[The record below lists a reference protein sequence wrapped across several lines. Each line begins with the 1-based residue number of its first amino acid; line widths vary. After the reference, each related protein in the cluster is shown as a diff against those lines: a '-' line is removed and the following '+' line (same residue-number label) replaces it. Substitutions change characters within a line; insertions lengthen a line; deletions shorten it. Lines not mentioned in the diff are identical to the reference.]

1 MFRKIPEIPV
11 STNSDPAL
19 DFAVRPVVTS
29 AVNVAGNG
37 RKAVPGTAR
46 PPGEKGLTMRRDVRF
61 TRRRLGIALAGLA
74 AVVALVA
81 SASAPAAPAASA
93 AGHECLVMTGSG
105 DPAFTKNFN
114 PYTATGLPSGGF
126 VRGAFY
132 EPLIISTVAG
142 GGHTYPWLARTWK
155 WSNHNK
161 TLTLNLAKG
170 VKWSDGKPL
179 TSADVVYSLTA
190 GRQDKTMDIIGLT
203 RPDTNVASIKAKGA
217 YRVAI
222 TLKTVDSQ
230 FIPAI
235 LNGQFV
241 VPKHVWTKVSDAATF
256 TNPNPVGSGPFNRIT
271 RFTTQDYVFG
281 KNPRYWLKGT
291 PKIKCLEY
299 VQAASNDAALL
310 LIQSGQVDWTHN
322 FVPNV
327 AQAYSAK
334 DPKHF
339 HAFYA
344 TTAYPISLVFDTTQY
359 PYSLPAFRKALSYA
373 VNRSD
378 VSKLGEYGYAP
389 ATDAIGLNFIFPGWI
404 TGAAKETAAKAAQ
417 YNPTLAKKTLTD
429 AGFTYKGS
437 TLMDPKGNAVDLD
450 IHVIS
455 GWSDWVASNQII
467 TKNLEAIG
475 INSKV
480 ALEPDWNSWYPNAS
494 STKAPTLLWQN
505 ASQGSPFGFFSSNM
519 SSNKFVPSGED
530 ATNTGNWAH
539 YSNAKATSLLAQWQS
554 TLDQKKQKL
563 IAGQLAQLFLQDQPI
578 VPLFVGPRWS
588 TYSTK
593 YFHCFASPKS
603 FYGDPIFTTAPD
615 NILSFTRICP
625 GGKAGA

>member
-1 MFRKIPEIPV
+1 
-11 STNSDPAL
+11 
-19 DFAVRPVVTS
+19 
-29 AVNVAGNG
+29 
-37 RKAVPGTAR
+37 
-46 PPGEKGLTMRRDVRF
+46 MRRDVRF
-61 TRRRLGIALAGLA
+61 NPRRAGLALAGLA

-81 SASAPAAPAASA
+81 SAAAPAKPTASA
-93 AGHECLVMTGSG
+93 TATAGHQCLVMTGSG
-105 DPAFTKNFN
+105 DPAFVRNFN

-142 GGHTYPWLARTWK
+142 GGHTYPWLAKSWK
-155 WSNHNK
+155 WSNGNK
-161 TLTLNLAKG
+161 TLTLNLQHG
-170 VKWSDGKPL
+170 VKWTDGKPL
-179 TSADVVYSLTA
+179 TSADVVFSLTA
-190 GRQDKTMDIIGLT
+190 GNHDKSMDMIGLT
-203 RPDTNVASIKAKGA
+203 QPDTNVQSIRAKGA
-217 YRVAI
+217 YAVVI
-222 TLKTVDSQ
+222 KLKSVDSQ
-230 FIPAI
+230 FIPAV
-235 LNGQFV
+235 LNAQFV
-241 VPKHVWTKVSDAATF
+241 VPQHIWSKVSDPATF
-256 TNPNPVGSGPFNRIT
+256 TNPNPVGSGPFAVVG
-271 RFTTQDYVFG
+271 RFTTQDYVFN
-281 KNPRYWLKGT
+281 KNPHYWLAGA
-291 PKIKCLEY
+291 PKIPCLEY
-299 VQAASNDAALL
+299 MQAASNDAALL
-310 LIQSGQVDWTHN
+310 QIQSGQVDWTHN

-327 AQAYSAK
+327 AQAYVAK
-334 DPKHF
+334 DPKHY

-359 PYSLPAFRKALSYA
+359 PYSLVAFRKALSYA
-373 VNRSD
+373 INRSD

-389 ATDAIGLNFIFPGWI
+389 PTDALGLNGIFPTWV
-404 TGAAKETAAKAAQ
+404 TGATKEAATAQAQ

-437 TLMDPKGNAVDLD
+437 QLMDPKGNPVNLD

-467 TKNLEAIG
+467 TKNLDAIG

-494 STKAPTLLWQN
+494 STKFPSLLWQN
-505 ASQGSPFGFFSSNM
+505 ASQGSPYGFFNSNM
-519 SSNKFVPSGED
+519 STNRFTPSGQD

-539 YSNAKATSLLAQWQS
+539 YSNAKATALLNQWKASLSVA
-554 TLDQKKQKL
+554 TQKK
-563 IAGQLAQLFLQDQPI
+563 IAAQLAQLFLQDQPI

-593 YFHCFASPKS
+593 YFHCFTSPKN